1 MPTMGYHNHGVGMQ
15 SMPLMGH
22 DDGGFHFGNMMGG
35 MDMGGGMSGGM
46 GGGMGGAVNGGMGG
60 GGMGGDDIS
69 SLLQGIEGGQ
79 INPHHIRYGETV
91 HAHASDKP
99 GHANPVS
106 PAEASARAKQVQ
118 KDAQLKHQEKLKKL
132 KTRLAALKQKLEEL
146 QEEQSKKSQNA
157 NSPKA
162 KRKEAIK
169 KLLIKNLK
177 LAALIASKEIQ
188 LEEAKENGE
197 YK

>member
-1 MPTMGYHNHGVGMQ
+1 MQ
-15 SMPLMGH
+15 SMPLTGQ
-22 DDGGFHFGNMMGG
+22 DTGGYDGFGSMMGG
-35 MDMGGGMSGGM
+35 MGMNGGM
-46 GGGMGGAVNGGMGG
+46 GGGMSSNMG
-60 GGMGGDDIS
+60 GGMGDIS
-69 SLLQGIEGGQ
+69 SLLQGMEGGQ
-79 INPHHIRYGETV
+79 FNSHHIRYGETV

-99 GHANPVS
+99 GNSSPVS
-106 PAEASARAKQVQ
+106 PAEAGARAKQVQ
-118 KDAQLKHQEKLKKL
+118 KDAEQKHQEKLKKL

-188 LEEAKENGE
+188 LEEAKESGKRKQVEN
-197 YK
+197 